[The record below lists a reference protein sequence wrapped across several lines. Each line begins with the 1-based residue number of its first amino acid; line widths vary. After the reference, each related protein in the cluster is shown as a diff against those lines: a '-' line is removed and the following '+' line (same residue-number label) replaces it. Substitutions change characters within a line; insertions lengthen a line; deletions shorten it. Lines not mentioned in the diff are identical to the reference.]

1 MLAASALLLLASSTS
16 THAQL
21 LADAASGGAEIDA
34 DGARDLCDGVDLLG
48 PAVDLLRGKH
58 IRVLETTW
66 FPFAVP
72 NEAAPHG
79 WSGFDIDLLSAVSE
93 YLGFTFEVTEG
104 GPLLEDETCVSRAR
118 LQPSIAFFCAP
129 LRGRSCSRPVYV
141 RHRLP
146 RAHGRDDRPVGELVD
161 AHRIPHERDRHARRP
176 H

>member
-21 LADAASGGAEIDA
+21 LADAASGDA
-34 DGARDLCDGVDLLG
+34 DGARGLCDGVDLLG

-72 NEAAPHG
+72 DEAAPHG

-104 GPLLEDETCVSRAR
+104 GPLLEDETCVSRATPTQHSLFLCASER
-118 LQPSIAFFCAP
+118 PQLFASRVRQTPITSCARSRRPTCGRAGGCAP
-129 LRGRSCSRPVYV
+129 NP
-141 RHRLP
+141 
-146 RAHGRDDRPVGELVD
+146 A
-161 AHRIPHERDRHARRP
+161 
-176 H
+176 